1 MSAIPRSA
9 TARLRKTFQYPTDDS
24 SFSDSPEI
32 LDEDEQESLI
42 QTLAEQNEAR
52 NRQFRLVMLALPA
65 LSALPYLL
73 LLPAASPLPTLLSLS
88 SLASTAWL
96 LYRQDPTETGV
107 PRLDAWAAASRHH
120 PTTDAVASDD
130 NDDNEAD
137 DDDDPSTPLSPAARR
152 RHRERRRRRRRH
164 SSFSL
169 PAGPGGAA
177 QLQQRSPLETHLP
190 LLNAALCAV
199 LLLTGLAIARGGGGG
214 GGGRDGDDAPRLGRA
229 VLACLPATVYAVVV
243 ASKLVMASVDPEAEL
258 SALRY
263 EAKGA

>member
-24 SFSDSPEI
+24 SFSDTPEI

-65 LSALPYLL
+65 LSALPCLV
-73 LLPAASPLPTLLSLS
+73 LLPAAPPLPTLLSLS

-96 LYRQDPTETGV
+96 LYRQDPTETGI
-107 PRLDAWAAASRHH
+107 PRLDAWAAARHH
-120 PTTDAVASDD
+120 QHHPATTDDYD
-130 NDDNEAD
+130 ND
-137 DDDDPSTPLSPAARR
+137 DDDDDDGPSTPLSPAARR
-152 RHRERRRRRRRH
+152 RHRERRSRRN

-169 PAGPGGAA
+169 PAGAR
-177 QLQQRSPLETHLP
+177 LQQRSPLETHLP
-190 LLNAALCAV
+190 LLNAGLCVV

-214 GGGRDGDDAPRLGRA
+214 GGSGRDGNGNDDDGAARLGRA
-229 VLACLPATVYAVVV
+229 ALACLPAIVYAVVV
-243 ASKLVMASVDPEAEL
+243 AAKLVMASVDPEAEL
-258 SALRY
+258 GALRY

>member
-24 SFSDSPEI
+24 SFSDTPEI

-65 LSALPYLL
+65 LSALPCLV
-73 LLPAASPLPTLLSLS
+73 LLPAAPPLPTLLSLS

-96 LYRQDPTETGV
+96 LYRQDPTETGI
-107 PRLDAWAAASRHH
+107 PRLDAWAAARHHH
-120 PTTDAVASDD
+120 PTTTDD
-130 NDDNEAD
+130 YDNNDND
-137 DDDDPSTPLSPAARR
+137 DDDDDDDGPSTPLSPAARR
-152 RHRERRRRRRRH
+152 RHRERRSRRN

-169 PAGPGGAA
+169 PAGAR
-177 QLQQRSPLETHLP
+177 LQQRSPLETHLP
-190 LLNAALCAV
+190 LLNAGLCVV
-199 LLLTGLAIARGGGGG
+199 LLLTGLAIARGGGSSSSGRDDNDDDGG
-214 GGGRDGDDAPRLGRA
+214 GAARLGRA
-229 VLACLPATVYAVVV
+229 VLACLPAIVYAVVV
-243 ASKLVMASVDPEAEL
+243 AAKLVMASVDPEAEL
-258 SALRY
+258 GALRY